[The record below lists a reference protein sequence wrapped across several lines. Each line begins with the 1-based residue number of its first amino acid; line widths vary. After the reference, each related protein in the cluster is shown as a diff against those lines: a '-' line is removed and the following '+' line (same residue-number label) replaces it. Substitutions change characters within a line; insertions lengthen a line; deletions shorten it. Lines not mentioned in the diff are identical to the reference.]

1 MQGVIR
7 ALMDCEVPMIAAV
20 NGHAIG
26 LGADLACTCDIR
38 IAAESAKFACSFIK
52 VGIVPGD
59 GGAWLLQK
67 ILGYPRAAE
76 LFLTGDRFDAAQA
89 KEYGLV
95 TDVVPDAELLDRAVS
110 IAERIVCNPPRALRL
125 TKRLLREAQH
135 SRMSDILELSAAYQ
149 AIVHETADN
158 REAINAFVE
167 KRPPVFTGE

>member
-1 MQGVIR
+1 MQDRTGIGVLYHPDSTRANYRKGVQAVIR

-59 GGAWLLQK
+59 DSAWLLQK

-95 TDVVPDAELLDRAVS
+95 TDVVPDAELLDRSIA
-110 IAERIVCNPPRALRL
+110 IAERIVCNHPRALRL
-125 TKRLLREAQH
+125 TTRDRQSTRLKSSH
-135 SRMSDILELSAAYQ
+135 
-149 AIVHETADN
+149 
-158 REAINAFVE
+158 
-167 KRPPVFTGE
+167 